1 MGLLSK
7 VFGGGSNKPQKP
19 AKPKVVKNGDWETH
33 IAPDGAPTMFYKKG
47 KEWLDASKAWASP
60 SRTYFLLEG
69 FDGKSDAC
77 IALTTQTEGLR
88 IKKVDDGV
96 EQAIVTD
103 AGVAYILSD
112 EGTLYTMTADKAS
125 QKALATD
132 DRPEAFLLTSEVA
145 AVAVDDGEKVSIR
158 AVDLTTGK
166 AWKKAI
172 KYEETE
178 ELGDGCLRMTA
189 IKEVAGGIEVT
200 IPDGTA
206 HLLTTAGNPLA

>member
-19 AKPKVVKNGDWETH
+19 AKPKVVKNGDWEIH

-60 SRTYFLLEG
+60 SRSYFLLEG
-69 FDGKSDAC
+69 FDGKADAC
-77 IALTTQTEGLR
+77 IALATQTEGLR
-88 IKKVDDGV
+88 IKKVDDGI

-103 AGVAYILSD
+103 NGTAYILSD

-125 QKALATD
+125 QKALAD
-132 DRPEAFLLTSEVA
+132 GSPDAYLLTPEVA
-145 AVAVDDGEKVSIR
+145 AVAVDDGEKISIR
-158 AVDLTTGK
+158 AIEIATGK
-166 AWKKAI
+166 TWKKAV

-178 ELGDGCLRMTA
+178 ELGNGCLRMA
-189 IKEVAGGIEVT
+189 EIKEVAGGIEVT
-200 IPDGTA
+200 IPDGTT
-206 HLLTTAGNPLA
+206 HLFTTEGNPLA

>member
-60 SRTYFLLEG
+60 SHTYFLFEG

-103 AGVAYILSD
+103 AGAAYVLSD

-125 QKALATD
+125 QKALAD
-132 DRPEAFLLTSEVA
+132 GSPDAYLLTPKVA
-145 AVAVDDGEKVSIR
+145 AVAVDESETVAIK
-158 AVDLTTGK
+158 AVDLATGK
-166 AWKKAI
+166 SWKKTVA
-172 KYEETE
+172 YEWPD
-178 ELGDGCLRMTA
+178 GDNVD
-189 IKEVAGGIEVT
+189 ISIEEVAGGIK
-200 IPDGTA
+200 
-206 HLLTTAGNPLA
+206 LTTPAGTTHLFTTEGNPLA